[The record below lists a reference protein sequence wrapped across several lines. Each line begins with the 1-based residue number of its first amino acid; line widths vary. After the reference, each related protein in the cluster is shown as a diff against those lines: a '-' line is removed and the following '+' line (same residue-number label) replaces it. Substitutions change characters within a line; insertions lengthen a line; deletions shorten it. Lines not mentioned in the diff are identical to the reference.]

1 MRGSFYG
8 LYMKSQSQTQTLA
21 VIPAVHQSGGKCTCS
36 IQIISDKH
44 VRTAT
49 FPVGAFSKEKENIYI
64 DKNRFGPKGIELSIH
79 TSELYA
85 EGELKFGALTP
96 LKYA

>member
-1 MRGSFYG
+1 MLNLFII
-8 LYMKSQSQTQTLA
+8 A
-21 VIPAVHQSGGKCTCS
+21 CS
-36 IQIISDKH
+36 
-44 VRTAT
+44 
-49 FPVGAFSKEKENIYI
+49 ENIYI